1 MAKGFFKKAII
12 FTTIVGAAAAGGMAL
27 YNKYK
32 ASSEDF
38 DDDFLDFDD
47 DDSDESNEDGYVSFN
62 KAKDEPVEVVKDNGV
77 KVNVNIDTS
86 DFKDED
92 FDNDEDDTN
101 DEDDDKQEDDK

>member
-1 MAKGFFKKAII
+1 MA
-12 FTTIVGAAAAGGMAL
+12 
-27 YNKYK
+27 
-32 ASSEDF
+32 EDF

-47 DDSDESNEDGYVSFN
+47 DDSDESNEDGYVSLN

-92 FDNDEDDTN
+92 FDNDEDDT
-101 DEDDDKQEDDK
+101 DAEDDDKQEYDK